1 MFDLQ
6 GHRGAR
12 GLWPENTLT
21 GFARTIELGVC
32 ALEFDVAVTRDGVV
46 VVSHDPELNRD
57 CTRDAGGRFLSG
69 TGPPIC
75 TLSYAQLQTY
85 DVGRLRPG
93 SAYAARFPAQQP
105 LDGEH
110 IPRLADVLAL
120 VRARGRGRVR
130 VCIEIKTFPEQPE
143 LTPDAESFVAAVGQD
158 VARTDTAALA
168 AVIAFDWRVVQTAQR
183 LMPDAET
190 TALTAE
196 QPGEDTVRF
205 AAPQP
210 SPWLGGLD
218 ARQFDGSIA
227 RLVQA
232 SGAGTWA
239 RTTATS
245 PPSGSPRR
253 TRSGCAWCPGPS
265 TSRTTWSECWPAKWM
280 AWSRTAPTC
289 CARCS
294 GNAASRCHR
303 APRTRTEHECRT
315 HPGHRWQPRGDPRA
329 ADRRGR

>member
-143 LTPDAESFVAAVGQD
+143 LTPDAESFVAAVGQV

-232 SGAGTWA
+232 SGAGTWGPDY
-239 RTTATS
+239 RDVTAERVAAAHALGLRVVPWTVNEPNDMERMLACEVDGMVS
-245 PPSGSPRR
+245 DRPDLLRALLGQRGVALPPRPQD
-253 TRSGCAWCPGPS
+253 
-265 TSRTTWSECWPAKWM
+265 E
-280 AWSRTAPTC
+280 
-289 CARCS
+289 
-294 GNAASRCHR
+294 N
-303 APRTRTEHECRT
+303 
-315 HPGHRWQPRGDPRA
+315 
-329 ADRRGR
+329 